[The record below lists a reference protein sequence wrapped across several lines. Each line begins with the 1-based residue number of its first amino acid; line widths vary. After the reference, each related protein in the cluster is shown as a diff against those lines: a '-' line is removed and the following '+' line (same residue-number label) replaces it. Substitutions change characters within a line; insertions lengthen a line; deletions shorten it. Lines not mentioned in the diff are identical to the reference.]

1 MPLLGLLLL
10 IFLVMINVSV
20 DSANSAKMHLGPDSP
35 RNPEAAFGFF
45 HLDESYHEAVA
56 PEKAVAMAQM
66 EPVFVMRINSLTR
79 QMGLEIK
86 MLFVW
91 EDPRITWKKK
101 DNMTIGSKYSFN
113 PSVLKFVTLF
123 SI

>member
-10 IFLVMINVSV
+10 IFVLMINVSA
-20 DSANSAKMHLGPDSP
+20 DSAKMHFCPDSP
-35 RNPEAAFGFF
+35 RNPKAAFGFF

-56 PEKAVAMAQM
+56 PKKAVAMAQM

-86 MLFVW
+86 MLFAW

-101 DNMTIGSKYSFN
+101 DNMTIGSRYSFN
-113 PSVLKFVTLF
+113 PSVLK
-123 SI
+123 

>member
-10 IFLVMINVSV
+10 IFVWMINVSA
-20 DSANSAKMHLGPDSP
+20 DSANSAKMHFGPDSL

-56 PEKAVAMAQM
+56 PKKAVAMAQM

-86 MLFVW
+86 MLFAW

-101 DNMTIGSKYSFN
+101 DNMTIGSRYSFN
-113 PSVLKFVTLF
+113 PSVLK
-123 SI
+123 

>member
-10 IFLVMINVSV
+10 IFVLMLNVSV
-20 DSANSAKMHLGPDSP
+20 DSANSAKMHLGPDSQ

-56 PEKAVAMAQM
+56 PKKAVAMAQM

-86 MLFVW
+86 MLFAW

-101 DNMTIGSKYSFN
+101 DNMTIGSRYSFN
-113 PSVLKFVTLF
+113 PSVLK
-123 SI
+123 

>member
-10 IFLVMINVSV
+10 IFVLMINVSA
-20 DSANSAKMHLGPDSP
+20 DSANSAKMHFGPDSP

-56 PEKAVAMAQM
+56 PKKAVA
-66 EPVFVMRINSLTR
+66 INSLTR

-86 MLFVW
+86 MLFAW

-101 DNMTIGSKYSFN
+101 DNMTIGSRYIFN
-113 PSVLKFVTLF
+113 PSVLK
-123 SI
+123 